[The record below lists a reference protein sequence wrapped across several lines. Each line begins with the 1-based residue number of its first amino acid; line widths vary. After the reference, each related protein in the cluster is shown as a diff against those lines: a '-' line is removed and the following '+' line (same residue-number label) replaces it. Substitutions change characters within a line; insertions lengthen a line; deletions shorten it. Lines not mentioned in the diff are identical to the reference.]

1 MPLDPATASILQALA
16 AMDAPAM
23 SAGTPDLARRAF
35 RTLTVDARPKEWT
48 VPVGDVADIEIPG
61 PAGPIRARVYRPLPG
76 NEGQSS
82 TYPTVLFIHG
92 GGHVIGDLE
101 THDNSARTICRDTEA
116 VVVSI
121 DYRLAPESPWP
132 AAPDDC
138 FAASAWL
145 FEHLADLGGQ
155 PARVG
160 IAGDS
165 AGANLAAVT
174 ALRSRDAGR
183 DFTAQLLLY
192 PVVDFQAELESYP
205 SRVEFQDGYFLTLD
219 DMVWFGRHYAGE
231 VDDLSH
237 PYLSPMH
244 ADLVGMPAAVVATA
258 EFDPLRDEGEAFA
271 RALVAA
277 GVEVVQIRFDGLIH
291 GFFDL
296 GQLSPASAEAV
307 TTCCKVFASLM
318 Q

>member
-1 MPLDPATASILQALA
+1 MPVA
-16 AMDAPAM
+16 
-23 SAGTPDLARRAF
+23 
-35 RTLTVDARPKEWT
+35 
-48 VPVGDVADIEIPG
+48 DVADAEIPG
-61 PAGPIRARVYRPLPG
+61 PAGPIRARIYRPAG
-76 NEGQSS
+76 ANDDGRS

-92 GGHVIGDLE
+92 GGHVIGDLD
-101 THDNSARTICRDTEA
+101 THDNSARTICRDTDA

-121 DYRLAPESPWP
+121 EYRLAPESPWP

-138 FAASAWL
+138 FAASEWL
-145 FEHLADLGGQ
+145 FSHVSELGGDPQ
-155 PARVG
+155 RVG

-192 PVVDFQAELESYP
+192 PVVDFQSELESYP
-205 SRVEFQDGYFLTLD
+205 SRVEFQEGYFLTLD
-219 DMVWFGRHYAGE
+219 DMAWFGQHYAGE
-231 VDDLSH
+231 VADRSH
-237 PYLSPMH
+237 PHLSPIY
-244 ADLVGMPAAVVATA
+244 AELAGAPAAVVATA

-271 RALVAA
+271 AGLVAH
-277 GVEVVQIRFDGLIH
+277 GVRVVPIRCEGLIH

-296 GQLSPASAEAV
+296 GGFSPASAEAA
-307 TTCCKVFASLM
+307 TTCCKAFASLM

>member
-23 SAGTPDLARRAF
+23 SSGTPEIARKAF
-35 RTLTVDARPKEWT
+35 RTLTVDARPEQWK
-48 VPVGDVADIEIPG
+48 VPVGDVTDVEIPG
-61 PAGPIRARVYRPLPG
+61 PVGPIRARVYRPLRTHDAQP
-76 NEGQSS
+76 SA
-82 TYPTVLFIHG
+82 YPTVLFIHG

-101 THDNSARTICRDTEA
+101 THDNSARTICRDVDA

-138 FAASAWL
+138 FAASEWVFDHVA
-145 FEHLADLGGQ
+145 ELGGN
-155 PARVG
+155 PSRVG
-160 IAGDS
+160 VAGDS

-174 ALRSRDAGR
+174 ALRSRDVGR

-205 SRVEFQDGYFLTLD
+205 SRVEFQEGYFLTLD
-219 DMVWFGRHYAGE
+219 DMVWFGQHYAGE

-237 PYLSPMH
+237 PHLSPMH
-244 ADLVGMPAAVVATA
+244 ADLAGMPTAVVATA

-271 RALVAA
+271 AALVEA
-277 GVEVVQIRFDGLIH
+277 GVEVVQIRFGGLIH

-296 GQLSPASAEAV
+296 GPLSPASAKAV
-307 TTCCKVFASLM
+307 TTCCKAFASLM